1 MNRLRMGVIT
11 DDVSNYSMQ
20 CYINAGLGG
29 RSLSCRSG
37 VLLFVFA
44 VFGLYWRGKSQLRL
58 YPRCVSFASISCLF
72 QVCYGW
78 VVSCSV
84 SDMFSKELMRRDGD
98 NCQCLLVVSDINMRY
113 QLLMEA
119 IQVMM
124 GMRSDLLEGFKH
136 HVLVSPLPHRSR
148 GGHALQGVSCPGQHF
163 SHHQP
168 LAFLRHGSNRRC
180 VILFLTTRRVCWFS
194 PTVSARSR
202 T

>member
-1 MNRLRMGVIT
+1 
-11 DDVSNYSMQ
+11 MQ

-58 YPRCVSFASISCLF
+58 YPRCISFASISCLF

-136 HVLVSPLPHRSR
+136 HVLVSPLPHRSGCFAR
-148 GGHALQGVSCPGQHF
+148 RLLSRATLFTSSTPCVSTAWF
-163 SHHQP
+163 KSSLRLP
-168 LAFLRHGSNRRC
+168 L
-180 VILFLTTRRVCWFS
+180 LTTRRVCWFS